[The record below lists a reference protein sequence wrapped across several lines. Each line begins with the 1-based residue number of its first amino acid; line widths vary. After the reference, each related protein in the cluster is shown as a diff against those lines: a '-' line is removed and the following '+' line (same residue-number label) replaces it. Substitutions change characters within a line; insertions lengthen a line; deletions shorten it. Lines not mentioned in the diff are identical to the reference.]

1 MRNKEQEFVWQKVIE
16 ACMENVKHHFDDIQQ
31 AIEFGCYIQ
40 PDNYFVSYI
49 FATDA
54 QLETARRS
62 GLTEQINSY
71 HRGQLI
77 KRHYPIEGIKDCTFA
92 SQEECDREF
101 GGNWYYYFKG
111 IEMIEYIKL
120 FWEGAPEGEP
130 LVILYEVDT
139 GNERLA
145 LRSIDIFRDG
155 CTRNIP
161 DLYDGAIEIT
171 PVPTVEELNAHVW
184 GEEFHACVIEKAEF
198 EAIWESHTYDGALK
212 ESGGF

>member
-71 HRGQLI
+71 HREQLI
-77 KRHYPIEGIKDCTFA
+77 ERHYPIEGI
-92 SQEECDREF
+92 
-101 GGNWYYYFKG
+101 
-111 IEMIEYIKL
+111 
-120 FWEGAPEGEP
+120 
-130 LVILYEVDT
+130 
-139 GNERLA
+139 
-145 LRSIDIFRDG
+145 
-155 CTRNIP
+155 
-161 DLYDGAIEIT
+161 
-171 PVPTVEELNAHVW
+171 
-184 GEEFHACVIEKAEF
+184 
-198 EAIWESHTYDGALK
+198 
-212 ESGGF
+212 